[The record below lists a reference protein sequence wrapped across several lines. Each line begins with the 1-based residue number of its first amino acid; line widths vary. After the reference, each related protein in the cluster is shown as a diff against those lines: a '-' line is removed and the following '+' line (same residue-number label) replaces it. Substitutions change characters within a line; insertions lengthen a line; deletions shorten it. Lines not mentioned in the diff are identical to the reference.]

1 MTMGPWWCSRE
12 SKGLRLL
19 SRLRLSR
26 RFRRRIVGAAIF
38 LVGMRRPRRM
48 VAGVFAAFD
57 GRALPRLIRV
67 RELFPAFLSGLC
79 DGGKPLRASGLYGTA
94 PPRLSGIF
102 PPFIGFGWVA

>member
-19 SRLRLSR
+19 SWLRLSR

-38 LVGMRRPRRM
+38 LVGMRRPLRM
-48 VAGVFAAFD
+48 VGGVFAAFD

-67 RELFPAFLSGLC
+67 RELFRALLSGIC
-79 DGGKPLRASGLYGTA
+79 YRGNPLRASGLSGTA
-94 PPRLSGIF
+94 RPYLGGIF
-102 PPFIGFGWVA
+102 PNSSA